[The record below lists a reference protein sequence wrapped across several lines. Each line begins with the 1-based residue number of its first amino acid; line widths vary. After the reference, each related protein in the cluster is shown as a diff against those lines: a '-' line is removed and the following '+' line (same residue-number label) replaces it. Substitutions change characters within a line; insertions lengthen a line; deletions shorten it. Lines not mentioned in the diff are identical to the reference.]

1 MAVHILGE
9 AAKASCS
16 TLRTLLNLARGI
28 RPKAP
33 DLIPEQ
39 DYSGE
44 MHLLLII
51 MRRILDWGK

>member
-16 TLRTLLNLARGI
+16 TLRILQNLARGI

-33 DLIPEQ
+33 NFIPEQ
-39 DYSGE
+39 DSGE
-44 MHLLLII
+44 KKSRLKQIV
-51 MRRILDWGK
+51 